1 MKKIY
6 SILFFINLLFAGF
19 PEYYYKLPIQKQK
32 KEFKKILVPMI
43 KNENQKILN
52 ERQTV
57 IDIFNDP
64 YFMMD
69 KKKVLTLAKLAKKY
83 HIKDIYNKEEFLK
96 KIDTI
101 PTKLVLAQGAVESAW
116 GRSYFV
122 REANNLF
129 GQWDYSGR
137 GMIPRNRDENATHT
151 IRIFETLEDSLAV
164 YMRNL
169 NRNPAYKEFRELR
182 YKYRKENK
190 KFNGL
195 AAATTLHRYSQ
206 IGNRYVV
213 LLQSM
218 IKQFKGSK

>member
-1 MKKIY
+1 MKKLY
-6 SILFFINLLFAGF
+6 SILFFINFLFAGF
-19 PEYYYKLPIQKQK
+19 PEYYYKLPIKKQK
-32 KEFKKILVPMI
+32 EEFKKILLPMI
-43 KNENQKILN
+43 KKENQKILK

-69 KKKVLTLAKLAKKY
+69 KKKVLTLAKLARKY
-83 HIKDIYNKEEFLK
+83 KIKDIYNKEGFLK

-101 PTKLVLAQGAVESAW
+101 PENLVLAQGAIESAW

-122 REANNLF
+122 KEANNIF

-137 GMIPRNRDENATHT
+137 GMIPRNRDPGKTHT
-151 IRIFETLEDSLAV
+151 IRIFRSLEDSLAA

-190 KFNGL
+190 KFDGL
-195 AAATTLHRYSQ
+195 AAATTLHRYSELGQ
-206 IGNRYVV
+206 KYVEIV
-213 LLQSM
+213 QNVV
-218 IKQFKGSK
+218 KQFKGN

>member
-1 MKKIY
+1 MF
-6 SILFFINLLFAGF
+6 SFLFAGF

-32 KEFKKILVPMI
+32 KEFKKILLPMI
-43 KNENQKILN
+43 EKENQKIRA
-52 ERQTV
+52 ERRKV
-57 IDIFNDP
+57 MEIFSNP
-64 YFMMD
+64 FFMMD
-69 KKKVLTLAKLAKKY
+69 KKKVLVLSKLAKKY
-83 HIKDIYNKEEFLK
+83 KIKNIYDKKAFLK

-101 PTKLVLAQGAVESAW
+101 PVNLVLAQGAIESAW

-151 IRIFETLEDSLAV
+151 IRIFKTLEDSLAV

-182 YKYRKENK
+182 SYYRTNDKNFSSIK
-190 KFNGL
+190 
-195 AAATTLHRYSQ
+195 AATTLHRYSQ
-206 IGNRYVV
+206 LGQEYVKI
-213 LLQSM
+213 LQKM
-218 IKQFKGSK
+218 VKQFKGN

>member
-1 MKKIY
+1 MKKLY
-6 SILFFINLLFAGF
+6 SILFFVNFLFAGF
-19 PEYYYKLPIQKQK
+19 PEYYYKLPIKKQK
-32 KEFKKILVPMI
+32 EEFKKILLPMI
-43 KNENQKILN
+43 QKQNQKILK
-52 ERQTV
+52 ERQSV

-69 KKKVLTLAKLAKKY
+69 KNKILTLAKLAKKY
-83 HIKDIYNKEEFLK
+83 HIKDIYDKEAFLK

-101 PTKLVLAQGAVESAW
+101 PTELVLAQGAVESAW

-122 REANNLF
+122 KQANNLF

-137 GMIPRNRDENATHT
+137 GMVPRNREPGKTHT
-151 IRIFETLEDSLAV
+151 IRIFKSLEDSLAV

-169 NRNPAYKEFRELR
+169 NRNPAYREFRELR

-190 KFNGL
+190 KL
-195 AAATTLHRYSQ
+195 DASTAATTLHRYSQ

-218 IKQFKGSK
+218 IKQFKGN